1 MGAPITAG
9 AAGSEG
15 VGALSPA
22 CHRLPTLIVLTP
34 QFCTQLAMPML
45 PPPRGWGWQA
55 LFSAQLECACSH
67 PAARGQSR
75 TLKVAEGGHCE
86 PHRGK

>member
-45 PPPRGWGWQA
+45 PPPPGGGVGRLCFQPSW
-55 LFSAQLECACSH
+55 SAH
-67 PAARGQSR
+67 AAILQP
-75 TLKVAEGGHCE
+75 EGKAA
-86 PHRGK
+86 P

>member
-45 PPPRGWGWQA
+45 PPPGVGLA
-55 LFSAQLECACSH
+55 GSVFSPAGVRMQPSCSQRAKPH
-67 PAARGQSR
+67 P
-75 TLKVAEGGHCE
+75 EGGG
-86 PHRGK
+86 RGSL